1 MSQQA
6 RPARPLGARLYVLL
20 LPVVLGGLLAMH
32 GLGPAA
38 PPRPAHAVPD
48 VRHAA
53 PAHPRPPAGEV
64 RAHAEHDEGGAG
76 GHVEHADS
84 TCAAGGTS
92 GAPALPA
99 PAPAGAAASEL
110 ADGTGFLVAAAP
122 GGRAPPSL
130 SELQLLRKEAAPACP
145 AAAAG
150 CHAFDSHA

>member
-48 VRHAA
+48 VRHTA
-53 PAHPRPPAGEV
+53 PAHPHPSVGEV
-64 RAHAEHDEGGAG
+64 RAQAGHDEDGAG

-84 TCAAGGTS
+84 TCAAGGTG

-99 PAPAGAAASEL
+99 PAPAGAAASGA
-110 ADGTGFLVAAAP
+110 ADGTGFPVAGAP
-122 GGRAPPSL
+122 GGGGPPPL
-130 SELQLLRKEAAPACP
+130 TQ
-145 AAAAG
+145 
-150 CHAFDSHA
+150 

>member
-1 MSQQA
+1 MSQRT
-6 RPARPLGARLYVLL
+6 RPARPLGARLYALL
-20 LPVVLGGLLAMH
+20 LPAVLGGLLAMH

-38 PPRPAHAVPD
+38 PPEPAHALPD

-53 PAHPRPPAGEV
+53 PSHPHPPVGEV
-64 RAHAEHDEGGAG
+64 CAHAGHDGGGAG

-99 PAPAGAAASEL
+99 PAPAGVAAFGA
-110 ADGTGFLVAAAP
+110 ADGTAFLAAAAP

-130 SELQLLRKEAAPACP
+130 SELQLLRV
-145 AAAAG
+145 
-150 CHAFDSHA
+150 